1 MYLPAAAVIDVPEG
15 DVVDDVGLGCIE
27 LESEVTAAVVGNVL
41 KGDVEDVEDVER
53 LVCVGVEVDR
63 LVTAAVER
71 APLLLVTMV
80 LEVENSTLRSWL
92 TKLAAI
98 GAPPRDGVPPNLFSQ
113 QVVFKSSPL
122 RGQ

>member
-1 MYLPAAAVIDVPEG
+1 M
-15 DVVDDVGLGCIE
+15 VDDVGLGCIE
-27 LESEVTAAVVGNVL
+27 LESEVTAAVVRNVL
-41 KGDVEDVEDVER
+41 KGDVDDVER
-53 LVCVGVEVDR
+53 LVCVGIEVDR

-71 APLLLVTMV
+71 APLLLVRMV

-98 GAPPRDGVPPNLFSQ
+98 GAPLRYGVPPNLFSQ
-113 QVVFKSSPL
+113 QVVFKLSPL